1 MPRTRPPY
9 PPEFRQEAVRLL
21 RSGARS
27 TKQLADELGCSPQT
41 LSNWVRQDQADRG
54 ERQDVL
60 SSEERQRLRELE
72 RENKVLR
79 QEREILKRA
88 GGFLCQGDRSTVTR
102 FRFVEAEAAQFP
114 VSLLCRVIGV
124 TRQGYYAWKRRPPS
138 ARELADRK
146 LCERIRQIYA
156 ETEEIYGAPR
166 IHSELKL
173 GDGIAVGKKRV
184 ARLMRQLG
192 IRGADG
198 RRGRVRTTVRDP
210 KRDSAPDLVDRDF
223 ARAEPN
229 RLWVCD
235 LKYIQTGQGFL
246 FLAAVQ
252 DVFSRRIVGWSMRD
266 DLKSELVLDALGMAV
281 TTRGG
286 DAAGVVA
293 HSDHGSQYTSL
304 VYGAYA
310 KQSGIDLSMGSIG
323 DPWDN
328 ALAESF
334 FASLEKELLRRER
347 FQTREHARLRIF
359 WYIECFY
366 NPRRRHSSL
375 GMLSPVDYE
384 QRHQQE
390 AIAA

>member
-1 MPRTRPPY
+1 
-9 PPEFRQEAVRLL
+9 V
-21 RSGARS
+21 S
-27 TKQLADELGCSPQT
+27 
-41 LSNWVRQDQADRG
+41 
-54 ERQDVL
+54 
-60 SSEERQRLRELE
+60 
-72 RENKVLR
+72 
-79 QEREILKRA
+79 
-88 GGFLCQGDRSTVTR
+88 R

-114 VSLLCRVIGV
+114 VSLLCRVVGV
-124 TRQGYYAWKRRPPS
+124 TRQGFYAWRRRPPS
-138 ARELADRK
+138 ARELADHK
-146 LCERIRQIYA
+146 LGERIREIHA

-166 IHSELKL
+166 ITSELRL
-173 GDGIAVGKKRV
+173 GHGIRVGKKRV

-192 IRGADG
+192 LRGADG
-198 RRGRVRTTVRDP
+198 KRGGPRTTIRDP
-210 KRDSAPDLVDRDF
+210 KRLSAPDLVDRDF

-235 LKYIQTGQGFL
+235 LKYVQTGQGFL

-266 DLKSELVLDALGMAV
+266 DLRCELVLDALGMAV
-281 TTRGG
+281 GARGG
-286 DAAGVVA
+286 DSAGVIA

-304 VYGAYA
+304 VYGSYA

-347 FQTREHARLRIF
+347 FTTREQARLRIF

-384 QRHQQE
+384 QQHQQE

>member
-1 MPRTRPPY
+1 
-9 PPEFRQEAVRLL
+9 
-21 RSGARS
+21 
-27 TKQLADELGCSPQT
+27 
-41 LSNWVRQDQADRG
+41 
-54 ERQDVL
+54 
-60 SSEERQRLRELE
+60 
-72 RENKVLR
+72 
-79 QEREILKRA
+79 
-88 GGFLCQGDRSTVTR
+88 VTR

-114 VSLLCRVIGV
+114 VSLLCKTIGV
-124 TRQGYYAWKRRPPS
+124 TRQGFYAWRKRPPS

-146 LCERIRQIYA
+146 LCERIREIHA
-156 ETEEIYGAPR
+156 ETEEAYGAPR
-166 IHSELKL
+166 IYNELRL

-192 IRGADG
+192 IKGADG
-198 RRGRVRTTVRDP
+198 KRGGLRTTIRDP
-210 KRDSAPDLVDRDF
+210 KRVSPPDLVDRDF

-235 LKYIQTGQGFL
+235 LKYVQTGQGFL
-246 FLAAVQ
+246 FLAVVQ
-252 DVFSRRIVGWSMRD
+252 DVFSRRIIGWSMRD
-266 DLKSELVLDALGMAV
+266 DLRSELVLDALGMAV
-281 TTRGG
+281 SARGPT
-286 DAAGVVA
+286 AGVVA

-310 KQSGIDLSMGSIG
+310 KHSGIDLSMGSIG

-328 ALAESF
+328 AIAESF

-347 FQTREHARLRIF
+347 FTTREQARLRIF

-375 GMLSPVDYE
+375 GYLSPIDYE
-384 QRHQQE
+384 HQHQQE

>member
-1 MPRTRPPY
+1 
-9 PPEFRQEAVRLL
+9 
-21 RSGARS
+21 
-27 TKQLADELGCSPQT
+27 
-41 LSNWVRQDQADRG
+41 
-54 ERQDVL
+54 
-60 SSEERQRLRELE
+60 
-72 RENKVLR
+72 
-79 QEREILKRA
+79 
-88 GGFLCQGDRSTVTR
+88 VTR

-114 VSLLCRVIGV
+114 VSLLCRVVGV
-124 TRQGYYAWKRRPPS
+124 TRQGYYAWKQRPPS
-138 ARELADRK
+138 KRELADRK
-146 LCERIRQIYA
+146 LAERIRQIHT
-156 ETEEIYGAPR
+156 ETEGIYGAPR

-173 GDGIAVGKKRV
+173 VDEVKVGKKRV

-198 RRGRVRTTVRDP
+198 KQGGPRTTIRDP

-235 LKYIQTGQGFL
+235 LKYVQTAQGFL

-252 DVFSRRIVGWSMRD
+252 DVFSRRIIGWSMRD
-266 DLKSELVLDALGMAV
+266 DLKAELVLDALGMAV
-281 TTRGG
+281 SVRGG

-293 HSDHGSQYTSL
+293 HSDHGSQYVSL
-304 VYGAYA
+304 AYGAYA

-328 ALAESF
+328 AVAETF
-334 FASLEKELLRRER
+334 FASLTKELLRRER
-347 FQTREHARLRIF
+347 FVTREQARLRIF

-375 GMLSPVDYE
+375 GMLSPIEYE
-384 QRHQQE
+384 QRHHQE